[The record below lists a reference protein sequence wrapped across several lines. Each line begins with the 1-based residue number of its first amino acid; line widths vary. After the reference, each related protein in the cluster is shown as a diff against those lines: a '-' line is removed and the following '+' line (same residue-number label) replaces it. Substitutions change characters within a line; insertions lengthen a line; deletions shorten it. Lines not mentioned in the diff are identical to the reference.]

1 MIVLIEKSREKSIS
15 GFQKLATRRGT
26 AGTNVALDAPS
37 IMHAS
42 ARRLLGLPGRP
53 QQRTLATGYGAPL
66 ERHGG
71 LFPGIKRLTELVIDR
86 GQGSEVFTRDNERYL
101 DFTSG
106 IGVLSTG
113 HCHPTVVTAVREQ
126 AGKITHAQQ
135 SVVYN
140 GAALDLV
147 QRLLPVL
154 PEGVD
159 TAFFCNSGGE
169 AVENALRLVRQS
181 TGRDTVLCFL
191 GGYHGRSSGALA
203 VTSSSASYR
212 GGRAGPL
219 PSGQAFVPYPYEYA
233 GVSAEDTMKALD
245 TALLQ
250 QAALTDVAAVS
261 TPRLSYLPCTF
272 NGEH

>member
-1 MIVLIEKSREKSIS
+1 MLK
-15 GFQKLATRRGT
+15 
-26 AGTNVALDAPS
+26 
-37 IMHAS
+37 S
-42 ARRLLGLPGRP
+42 ARALPRRLQRGL
-53 QQRTLATGYGAPL
+53 AAGYGSPIKG
-66 ERHGG
+66 HGG

-113 HCHPTVVTAVREQ
+113 HCHPTVVAAVREQ

-154 PEGVD
+154 PEGLD

-181 TGRDTVLCFL
+181 TGRDTVICFL

-233 GVSAEDTMKALD
+233 GVSAEDTMRALD

-250 QAALTDVAAVS
+250 QAALSDVAAVS
-261 TPRLSYLPCTF
+261 TDVRSNPGHCQGRDAEPLGADLPRPGVPS
-272 NGEH
+272 